1 MLPSVRA
8 PVAQLDRASDFGSE
22 GRRFEPCWVHH
33 PHMSSIEIRLAP
45 LNQWRLLLIFI
56 AAPVVLYL
64 YLGYL
69 PFILWIVVPIGLIS
83 LLIKLIRRQSKDPI
97 IILDEQGVFDRRLKV
112 GVIEWDDIR
121 RISSYSL
128 SGAEYI
134 SLELHNAKKY
144 ESRRPLW
151 LGAIS
156 QVQRLFGM
164 TSIAISTNGLDVDH
178 ATLVQWLHEG
188 CGTEGVEAR
197 TVDMG

>member
-1 MLPSVRA
+1 
-8 PVAQLDRASDFGSE
+8 
-22 GRRFEPCWVHH
+22 
-33 PHMSSIEIRLAP
+33 MSRIEIRLAP

-69 PFILWIVVPIGLIS
+69 PFILWILIPIALIS
-83 LLIKLIRRQSKDPI
+83 LLFKLIRGQSKVPI

-121 RISSYSL
+121 RIRSYSL

-178 ATLVQWLHEG
+178 AMLVQLLHEG
-188 CGTEGVEAR
+188 CGTEGMEAR

>member
-1 MLPSVRA
+1 
-8 PVAQLDRASDFGSE
+8 
-22 GRRFEPCWVHH
+22 
-33 PHMSSIEIRLAP
+33 MSPIEIRLAP
-45 LNQWRLLLIFI
+45 LNQWRLLLILL

-69 PFILWIVVPIGLIS
+69 PFILWIVVPIAFIS
-83 LLIKLIRRQSKDPI
+83 FLFKLIRGQSKAPI

-121 RISSYSL
+121 RIRSYSL

-134 SLELHNAKKY
+134 SLELHDEKKY
-144 ESRRPLW
+144 KSRRPLW

-188 CGTEGVEAR
+188 CGTTGVEAR
-197 TVDMG
+197 TIDMG

>member
-1 MLPSVRA
+1 
-8 PVAQLDRASDFGSE
+8 
-22 GRRFEPCWVHH
+22 
-33 PHMSSIEIRLAP
+33 MSSPIEIRVVP

-56 AAPVVLYL
+56 VAPVGLYL

-69 PFILWIVVPIGLIS
+69 PFIFWLVLPVALIS
-83 LLIKLIRRQSKDPI
+83 LLFKLIRGQSKAPI
-97 IILDEQGVFDRRLKV
+97 ITLDERGVLDRRLKV

-121 RISSYSL
+121 RMRSYSL

-134 SLELHNAKKY
+134 SLELHNTKKY
-144 ESRRPLW
+144 TSRRPLW

-164 TSIAISTNGLDVDH
+164 TSIAISTNSLDVDH
-178 ATLVQWLHEG
+178 ATLVQLLHEG

-197 TVDMG
+197 MVDMG

>member
-1 MLPSVRA
+1 
-8 PVAQLDRASDFGSE
+8 
-22 GRRFEPCWVHH
+22 
-33 PHMSSIEIRLAP
+33 MSPIEIRLAP
-45 LNQWRLLLIFI
+45 LNQWRPLLILI
-56 AAPVVLYL
+56 VAPVVLYL

-69 PFILWIVVPIGLIS
+69 PFIFWILVPIAFIS
-83 LLIKLIRRQSKDPI
+83 FLYKLIRGQSKVPI

-121 RISSYSL
+121 RIRSYSL

-188 CGTEGVEAR
+188 CGTEDVEAR